1 MLDLNHRSLT
11 FYLNTDSGKANSIQ
25 NRFTWNGLWGHP
37 TNFQGVFLQ
46 KNTKNLG
53 LIP

>member
-11 FYLNTDSGKANSIQ
+11 FYLNTNLGWANSTQ
-25 NRFTWNGLWGHP
+25 LRFTWLGLWGHL

-46 KNTKNLG
+46 KNTKNLA